1 MKSNESEASPWQPSI
16 NGVSRSTYR
25 EGAVGI
31 RMQVWRSQGLVQLDV
46 MLRKLLWSAL
56 YGALAALA
64 TIVSRR
70 TATRIWRTLTGEEP
84 PTKK

>member
-1 MKSNESEASPWQPSI
+1 MRPAYVCRF
-16 NGVSRSTYR
+16 GRAR
-25 EGAVGI
+25 A
-31 RMQVWRSQGLVQLDV
+31 LVELEV

-56 YGALAALA
+56 YGAFAALA

-70 TATRIWRTLTGEEP
+70 AASRIWRTLTGEEP